1 MAVIKYKN
9 PKYVEGG
16 TEDKYVSIPLLTTG
30 SSKTVPTLDSA
41 PTENTLSYTDAD
53 GEHNFQIGDFARVY
67 EDNEYVFYQLYDIT
81 SDNRAQWKT
90 ASASI
95 AYELTKG
102 KVEAVLTGDIT
113 SHNHATQLTSSLAN
127 YVIKE
132 TGKGL
137 STNDYTDE
145 EKEKVSNSLR
155 LKEYVDVASLETLPS
170 TPYNLRFTYTSAT
183 TQAINFADIDSVPE
197 MQEFYLSILN
207 NSDQE
212 LVQPLPNGDG
222 WYSNE
227 YSVTLANGTPT
238 GLSLKK
244 EFGVI
249 MIRC

>member
-16 TEDKYVSIPLLTTG
+16 TEDKYVSIPLLTAG
-30 SSKTVPTLDSA
+30 SFKTVPTLDSV
-41 PTENTLSYTDAD
+41 PTEDTLSYTDSE

-67 EDNEYVFYQLYDIT
+67 KEDEYVFYQLYDIT
-81 SDNRAQWKT
+81 SDNKALWK
-90 ASASI
+90 SSQS
-95 AYELTKG
+95 
-102 KVEAVLTGDIT
+102 GD
-113 SHNHATQLTSSLAN
+113 
-127 YVIKE
+127 YVVKE
-132 TGKGL
+132 EGKGL
-137 STNDYTDE
+137 STNDYTNE
-145 EKEKVSNSLR
+145 EKEMVSNSLR
-155 LKEYVDVASLETLPS
+155 LKEYVDVASLEALPS

-183 TQAINFADIDSVPE
+183 AQAINFADIDSVPE

-207 NSDQE
+207 NSESE

-238 GLSLKK
+238 GLRLKK

>member
-9 PKYVEGG
+9 PNYVEGG
-16 TEDKYVSIPLLTTG
+16 TEDKYVSIPLITTG
-30 SSKTVPTLDSA
+30 SSKTVPTLDNA
-41 PTENTLSYTDAD
+41 PTEDTLTYTDSE

-67 EDNEYVFYQLYDIT
+67 ENEDYVFYQLYNIT
-81 SDNRAQWKT
+81 SDNKAEWKN
-90 ASASI
+90 SQP
-95 AYELTKG
+95 
-102 KVEAVLTGDIT
+102 D
-113 SHNHATQLTSSLAN
+113 N
-127 YVIKE
+127 YVVKE
-132 TGKGL
+132 EGKGL

-155 LKEYVDVASLETLPS
+155 LKEYADVASLEALPS

-207 NSDQE
+207 NSESE

-244 EFGVI
+244 EFGII